1 MLASRGSTNSGRSR
15 APDEAIGGPGG
26 NLDTMVAAASSLV
39 GPAPPNPQWTPSL
52 NCLGDFGYGYMTF
65 LKGRFDGVKC
75 RPYDN
80 DYCPLG
86 QGHIPGKVGC
96 FDMTASVDSL
106 SLTPGAALQAIGQRS
121 VSGGIGGVTR
131 QARTVT
137 TTTGTTDY
145 PVSMWGQPLSGVA
158 PPPFSSPG
166 LYRGSAGV
174 AAPNIPGN
182 ALIDTAQGQEI
193 PYNSLDVGH
202 GNVSFMLGLTGS
214 PLVTTDL
221 QKAMPGVHFGSYQL
235 STDFFMDRYFNQLV
249 KLWTSPPGTPTGAL
263 MNVVLQNMVTKNML
277 FSNTGIMPSFF
288 GPNDSGYIL
297 VALVDPF
304 VRYTQQSVCHVAK
317 PGVTTVD
324 CVGGLRDEAL
334 CVQSGGVWQ
343 VASLTCKH

>member
-1 MLASRGSTNSGRSR
+1 MGQEAALLASRGSTNSGRSR

-26 NLDTMVAAASSLV
+26 NLDTMVAAASSLA
-39 GPAPPNPQWTPSL
+39 GPAPPNPQVTPSL
-52 NCLGDFGYGYMTF
+52 NCMGDFGYGYMTF

-96 FDMTASVDSL
+96 FDMTASVDGL

-121 VSGGIGGVTR
+121 ASGGIGGVTR

-137 TTTGTTDY
+137 TTTGTTND
-145 PVSMWGQPLSGVA
+145 PVSGLPSL
-158 PPPFSSPG
+158 G

-174 AAPNIPGN
+174 AAPNIPVN

-202 GNVSFMLGLTGS
+202 GNVTFLLGLTGGL
-214 PLVTTDL
+214 LVTTDL

-235 STDFFMDRYFNQLV
+235 STSYLMDQYFNQFV
-249 KLWTSPPGTPTGAL
+249 KLWAAPPGTPTGAL
-263 MNVVLQNMVTKNML
+263 MNVVLQNRNYSM
-277 FSNTGIMPSFF
+277 MPSFF